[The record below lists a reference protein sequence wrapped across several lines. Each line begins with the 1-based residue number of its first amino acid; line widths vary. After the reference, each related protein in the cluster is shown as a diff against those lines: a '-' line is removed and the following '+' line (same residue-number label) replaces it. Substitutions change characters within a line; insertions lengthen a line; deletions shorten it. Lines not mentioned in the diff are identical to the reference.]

1 MSGYIRVHKSRGG
14 SRRQTP
20 HPSELVSPSVAAL
33 SRKGRGRINAQALN
47 RYFPCRS
54 TLSFS
59 FWFIS

>member
-1 MSGYIRVHKSRGG
+1 MAGTSPAMTASGG
-14 SRRQTP
+14 
-20 HPSELVSPSVAAL
+20 LW
-33 SRKGRGRINAQALN
+33 AQALN